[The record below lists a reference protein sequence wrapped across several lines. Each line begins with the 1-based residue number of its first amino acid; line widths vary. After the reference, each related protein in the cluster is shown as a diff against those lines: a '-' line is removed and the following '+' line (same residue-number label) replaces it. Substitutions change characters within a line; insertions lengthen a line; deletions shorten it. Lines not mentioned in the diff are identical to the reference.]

1 MLDSLFLS
9 RLVASPRGRAFL
21 LSFMANAEESDEG
34 AFDALVARAEEPE
47 VQKMVCIHR
56 EDEARHG
63 RLLHQCVARVGAAPE
78 PLPAELRY
86 IDRLDRMTAGGFRA
100 GFLAA
105 GDGLGLMRVYAMLQ
119 IVEERGVAQ
128 FPRIAAALRPFE
140 PESARVIEEITVDE
154 ERHVKY
160 ARAIARR
167 YAPDAATL
175 ARTMAELRALEERAF
190 ADHGRAFFAHA
201 VARGLVGVHALER
214 LAWKTVALAA

>member
-9 RLVASPRGRAFL
+9 RLVAAPRGRAFL
-21 LSFMANAEESDEG
+21 LSFMADAEESDEG
-34 AFDALVARAEEPE
+34 AFDELVARAEAPE
-47 VQKMVCIHR
+47 VQKMVRLHR

-63 RLLHQCVARVGAAPE
+63 RLLRACVARAGVAPE
-78 PLPAELRY
+78 PLPVELRY

-100 GFLAA
+100 HFLDD
-105 GDGLGLMRVYAMLQ
+105 GDGLGVMRVYAMLQ
-119 IVEERGVAQ
+119 IVEERGVIQ
-128 FPRIAAALRPFE
+128 FARIAAALRQFDA
-140 PESARVIEEITVDE
+140 ESARVIEEIVVDE

-160 ARAIARR
+160 ARAITRR
-167 YAPDAATL
+167 YAPDDATL
-175 ARTMAELRALEERAF
+175 QRTLSQFRALEERAF

>member
-9 RLVASPRGRAFL
+9 RLMAQPRGRAFL

-34 AFDALVARAEEPE
+34 AFDALAAQAAAPE
-47 VQKMVCIHR
+47 VQKMVRLHA
-56 EDEARHG
+56 EDEARHA
-63 RLLHQCVARVGAAPE
+63 RLLRACLLRNGVEPE

-86 IDRLDRMTAGGFRA
+86 IDRIDRMTGGGFRA
-100 GFLAA
+100 RFLEA
-105 GDGLGLMRVYAMLQ
+105 GDLGIMRVYAMLEL
-119 IVEERGVAQ
+119 VEERGVVQ
-128 FPRIAAALRPFE
+128 FPRIAAALAPHD
-140 PESARVIEEITVDE
+140 PQSARVIEEITVDE

-160 ARAIARR
+160 ARAITRR

-175 ARTMAELRALEERAF
+175 ERTMSEFRAIEARAF
-190 ADHGRAFFAHA
+190 DDHGRAFFAHA